1 MFAVVQV
8 GSSQYKVAEGDVIKT
23 ARVEG
28 DAGKSV
34 TLDQVLIYVHDKDI
48 RIGKPFLKDV
58 KVTAKVVAHTLDDK
72 KVAFKF
78 RCRKGVAKKHGHRQQ
93 LTALNISKID
103 ASK

>member
-1 MFAVVQV
+1 MFAVIQV
-8 GSSQYKVAEGDVIKT
+8 GSNQYKVSEGDVIEANRLENEEGKT
-23 ARVEG
+23 L
-28 DAGKSV
+28 

-103 ASK
+103 AK